1 MSNKEIGLFY
11 GSDTG
16 ATEHVTELIVNKLG
30 EDLVETHDVYK
41 AKVEQFEPY
50 NKLILGLS
58 TWFDGDLQSDWEN
71 FFEEFKKIDFTGK
84 KVAIFGLGDQM
95 GYGEYFIDGVGIL
108 GQAVAENG
116 GEIIGVWPTE
126 GYDFEESVAEFEPGW
141 FMGLALDE
149 DNQREMTEERV
160 DAWLAQI
167 TEEFP
172 LVTANAV

>member
-1 MSNKEIGLFY
+1 
-11 GSDTG
+11 
-16 ATEHVTELIVNKLG
+16 
-30 EDLVETHDVYK
+30 
-41 AKVEQFEPY
+41 
-50 NKLILGLS
+50 
-58 TWFDGDLQSDWEN
+58 
-71 FFEEFKKIDFTGK
+71 
-84 KVAIFGLGDQM
+84 M